1 MRQNP
6 RLNNENRQLMEEILR
21 QTVAMFP
28 TPEFCL
34 PFIGTILYLKKIG
47 AELIDVQSGNT
58 ILNQSAKLE
67 NLLVDDSLRDVILDV
82 SRIATCSVGE
92 TELEHILL
100 PFTLEEFHPSEYLYW
115 YDYVIENTS
124 RNKNLVNQPT
134 VPRELTIL
142 VEAFI
147 GNNAKNAL
155 VPFGGI
161 MNYATEFDCFD
172 SIDAYEFNRQTW
184 QIGMLRLG
192 LAGVVSKVR
201 FSALNIEHWPSNKYD
216 TITPVRDKIAISCM

>member
-92 TELEHILL
+92 TELEYNPQNETFRH
-100 PFTLEEFHPSEYLYW
+100 SR
-115 YDYVIENTS
+115 TS
-124 RNKNLVNQPT
+124 RL
-134 VPRELTIL
+134 
-142 VEAFI
+142 
-147 GNNAKNAL
+147 
-155 VPFGGI
+155 
-161 MNYATEFDCFD
+161 
-172 SIDAYEFNRQTW
+172 
-184 QIGMLRLG
+184 
-192 LAGVVSKVR
+192 
-201 FSALNIEHWPSNKYD
+201 FS
-216 TITPVRDKIAISCM
+216 